1 MDMVGWRGS
10 GSRLNWEVEIDMHIA
25 RGNLLYRAG
34 SSVQRA
40 VVT

>member
-1 MDMVGWRGS
+1 MDMGRWRGS
-10 GSRLNWEVEIDMHIA
+10 GSGLNWEVEIDMHIA
-25 RGNLLYRAG
+25 RGNLLYSAG